1 MSGIK
6 LTDFD
11 ETVKNSE
18 TTSPVEKMSVME
30 KRSVSLEDKYTLRKG
45 YAFMTGIQS
54 LVRLPLVQRELD
66 QKAGLNTAGYI
77 SGYRGSPLGGYDQQL
92 ARNIKLLEENHI
104 KFQPGVNEDLAATA
118 LWGTQQAE
126 LGGEGKYDGVFGIWY
141 GKGPGVDRS
150 GDVLRHANYAGTSKF
165 GGVLAL
171 MGDDHTAESSTVCNQ
186 SEFAMVDALIPVLN
200 PSGVQEIFDFGIYG
214 LALSR
219 FSGCWVGL
227 KCLHDT
233 VEATASI
240 NVDVER
246 LKVEIPND
254 FNFPADG
261 LNIRF
266 PDTPHAQD
274 KRIHEYKMDAA
285 RAFCRANKLDRSIWQ
300 GGSAKIGVVTVGKS
314 YLDTRLAFDELGID
328 EAEAERLGIRLYKVA
343 MPWPLEPEGI
353 LEFAEGLDLIIVV
366 EEKRALIEPQIKEL
380 LYDASHRPQVIG
392 KTDETGE
399 ALFRTAGA
407 LDPNHIAATIG
418 RRVLN
423 FRGDA
428 DLKKR
433 MLEMEA
439 RMDVSLLPQESMVR
453 LPYFCSG
460 CPHNT
465 STVVPEGSI
474 AMAGIGCHYM
484 VQWMDRNTLGFTHM
498 GAEGANWIGQAPF
511 SKRKH
516 IFQNIGDGTYFHSG
530 IMAIRAAVSSGINI
544 TYKILFNDA
553 VAMTGG
559 QGFDGPMTVQ
569 SIIQQMFAE
578 GAKQVTVVSDDPDK
592 FTQSSGIPSN
602 VKVYDRKDL
611 DIVQREI
618 REIEGVTVLIYEQVC
633 AAEKRRRRKRGI
645 IPDPPRRIFINDD
658 VCEGC
663 GDCGVKSNC
672 VSVLP
677 LETQFGRKRV
687 IDQSACN
694 KDYSCANGLCPSFV
708 SVIGGKMRKNAPS
721 ANLHDTWSALPEP
734 TLPEINGTYNIVLT
748 GVGGTGLVTIGA
760 LLGMAAHIEKR
771 GVGILDMIG
780 LAQKGGAVLSHLRI
794 GNRPED
800 IHSPRIASQGAD
812 VVIGGDLVVTGGQK
826 TLAVIKAG
834 HTKLVVN
841 SYELITGDFTKNADM
856 LFPSLQIKQSI
867 QKVAGAG
874 QTEFLDASRLATA
887 LIGDTIA
894 TNIFMLGF
902 AFQRGLIPLEQSS
915 IEKAMEINGLSVE
928 GNKLSFLWG
937 RRTAHDGK
945 RVRELT
951 ASIVAGFGIK
961 EPPEGLDELIQHRAD
976 VLKDYQNKAY
986 VQRYLKLV
994 ERVRTLETDR
1004 IPGSTEFTEAVAY
1017 YYFKLLAYKDEYEVA
1032 RLYTNGDFMKK
1043 IRGRFE
1049 GDFKLKLHLA
1059 PPLFSKR
1066 NPHTGEPIKTAY
1078 GQWMFSAMKFLARFK
1093 FLRGTAFDPFGK
1105 TVERK
1110 MERSLIQE
1118 YEKTIEELLRGLSKK
1133 NHVLAIEIAKI
1144 PEQIR
1149 GYDLVKQ
1156 RHVDS
1161 VKLHE
1166 QELLEEFR
1174 NTSGI
1179 YATPKT
1185 AETVS

>member
-1 MSGIK
+1 
-6 LTDFD
+6 
-11 ETVKNSE
+11 
-18 TTSPVEKMSVME
+18 ME
-30 KRSVSLEDKYTLRKG
+30 KRSVSLDDKYTLRKG
-45 YAFMTGIQS
+45 HAFMTGIQS
-54 LVRLPLVQRELD
+54 LVRLPMVQRELD
-66 QKAGLNTAGYI
+66 LKAGLNTAGYI

-92 ARNIKLLEENHI
+92 ERNKKLLDEFHV

-118 LWGTQQAE
+118 LWGTQQSG

-200 PSGVQEIFDFGIYG
+200 PSGVQEVFDFGIYG
-214 LALSR
+214 WALSR

-240 NVDVER
+240 DVDVER
-246 LKVEIPND
+246 LKVVIPD
-254 FNFPADG
+254 DYNFPEDG

-274 KRIHEYKMDAA
+274 QRMHEYKMDAV
-285 RAFCRANKLDRSIWQ
+285 RAFCRANKLDRTIWQ
-300 GGSAKIGVVTVGKS
+300 GGRAKIGVVTVGKS
-314 YLDTRLAFDELGID
+314 YLDTRLAFEELGID
-328 EAEAERLGIRLYKVA
+328 ETEAERLGVRLYKVA
-343 MPWPLEPEGI
+343 MPWPLELEGI

-366 EEKRALIEPQIKEL
+366 EEKRALIEPQIKEM
-380 LYDASHRPQVIG
+380 LYDASQRPQVIG
-392 KTDETGE
+392 KLDETGE

-418 RRVLN
+418 RRILN

-428 DLKKR
+428 DLKNH
-433 MLEMEA
+433 LHEMES
-439 RMDVSLLPQESMVR
+439 RLDTSLLPQESMVR

-498 GAEGANWIGQAPF
+498 GAEGANWVGQSPF
-511 SKRKH
+511 STRKH

-559 QGFDGPMTVQ
+559 QGFDGPMSVQ

-592 FTQSSGIPSN
+592 FTQSSGIPPN
-602 VKVYDRKDL
+602 VKVYDRKEL
-611 DIVQREI
+611 DFVQREM

-633 AAEKRRRRKRGI
+633 AAEKRRRRKRGM

-694 KDYSCANGLCPSFV
+694 KDYSCVNGLCPSFV
-708 SVIGGKMRKNAPS
+708 SVVGGKMRKNSPS
-721 ANLHDTWSALPEP
+721 VNTNGTWSSLPDP
-734 TLPEINGTYNIVLT
+734 VLPQINGTYNIVLT

-760 LLGMAAHIEKR
+760 LLGMAAHIENR

-794 GNRPED
+794 GNSPDD

-812 VVIGGDLVVTGGQK
+812 LVIGGDLVVTGGQK
-826 TLAVIKAG
+826 TLSVIKSG

-856 LFPSLQIKQSI
+856 LFPSLKIKQSI
-867 QKVAGAG
+867 QQFAGSDH
-874 QTEFLDASRLATA
+874 TEFLDASRLATA

-902 AFQRGLIPLEQSS
+902 AYQRGLIPLEQSS

-928 GNKLSFLWG
+928 GNKLAFLWG

-945 RVRELT
+945 RVSELT
-951 ASIVAGFGIK
+951 SSIVAGFGLK
-961 EPPEGLDELIQHRAD
+961 DPPEGLDELIQHRAD
-976 VLKDYQNKAY
+976 VLRDYQNKSY
-986 VQRYLKLV
+986 VQRYLHLV
-994 ERVRTLETDR
+994 ERVRTLEIDR
-1004 IPGSTEFTEAVAY
+1004 VPGSTEFTEAVAS

-1032 RLYTNGDFMKK
+1032 RLYTNGDFMQK
-1043 IRGRFE
+1043 IKGRFE
-1049 GDFKLKLHLA
+1049 GDYKLKLHLA
-1059 PPLFSKR
+1059 PPLFSSR
-1066 NPHTGEPIKTAY
+1066 DAHSGEPVKTAY
-1078 GQWMFSAMKFLARFK
+1078 GAWILSAMNLLARFK

-1105 TVERK
+1105 TAERK
-1110 MERSLIQE
+1110 MERRLIEE
-1118 YEKTIEELLRGLSKK
+1118 YEQTIEELLRGLSKK
-1133 NHVLAIEIAKI
+1133 NHALAVEIARI

-1156 RHVDS
+1156 KHVES
-1161 VKLHE
+1161 AKS
-1166 QELLEEFR
+1166 QKNELLKEFR
-1174 NTSGI
+1174 SNVGNS
-1179 YATPKT
+1179 AALKSD
-1185 AETVS
+1185 ETVS

>member
-1 MSGIK
+1 
-6 LTDFD
+6 
-11 ETVKNSE
+11 
-18 TTSPVEKMSVME
+18 MSVME
-30 KRSVSLEDKYTLRKG
+30 KRSVSLDDKYTLRKG
-45 YAFMTGIQS
+45 HAFMTGIQS
-54 LVRLPLVQRELD
+54 LVRLPMVQRELD
-66 QKAGLNTAGYI
+66 LKAGLNTAGYI

-92 ARNIKLLEENHI
+92 ERNKKLLDEFHV

-118 LWGTQQAE
+118 LWGTQQSG

-200 PSGVQEIFDFGIYG
+200 PSGVQEVFDFGIYG
-214 LALSR
+214 WALSR

-240 NVDVER
+240 DVDVER
-246 LKVEIPND
+246 LKVVIPD
-254 FNFPADG
+254 DYNFPEDG

-274 KRIHEYKMDAA
+274 QRMHEYKMDAV
-285 RAFCRANKLDRSIWQ
+285 RAFCRANKLDRTIWQ
-300 GGSAKIGVVTVGKS
+300 GGRAKIGVVTVGKS
-314 YLDTRLAFDELGID
+314 YLDTRLAFEELGID
-328 EAEAERLGIRLYKVA
+328 ETEAERLGVRLYKVA
-343 MPWPLEPEGI
+343 MPWPLELEGI

-366 EEKRALIEPQIKEL
+366 EEKRALIEPQIKEM
-380 LYDASHRPQVIG
+380 LYDASQRPQVIG
-392 KTDETGE
+392 KLDETGE

-418 RRVLN
+418 RRILN

-428 DLKKR
+428 DLKNH
-433 MLEMEA
+433 LHEMES
-439 RMDVSLLPQESMVR
+439 RLDTSLLPQESMVR

-498 GAEGANWIGQAPF
+498 GAEGANWVGQSPF
-511 SKRKH
+511 STRKH

-544 TYKILFNDA
+544 TYKILYNDA

-559 QGFDGPMTVQ
+559 QGFDGPMSVQ

-592 FTQSSGIPSN
+592 FTQSSGIPPN
-602 VKVYDRKDL
+602 VKVYDRKEL
-611 DIVQREI
+611 DFVQREM

-633 AAEKRRRRKRGI
+633 AAEKRRRRKRGM

-694 KDYSCANGLCPSFV
+694 KDYSCVNGLCPSFV
-708 SVIGGKMRKNAPS
+708 SVVGGKMRKNSPS
-721 ANLHDTWSALPEP
+721 VNTNGTWSSLPDP
-734 TLPEINGTYNIVLT
+734 VLPQINGTYNIVLT

-760 LLGMAAHIEKR
+760 LLGMAAHIENR

-794 GNRPED
+794 GNSPED

-812 VVIGGDLVVTGGQK
+812 LVIGGDLVVTGGQK
-826 TLAVIKAG
+826 TLSVIKSG

-856 LFPSLQIKQSI
+856 LFPSLKIKQSI
-867 QKVAGAG
+867 QQFAGSDH
-874 QTEFLDASRLATA
+874 TEFLDASRLATA

-902 AFQRGLIPLEQSS
+902 AYQRGLIPLEQSS

-928 GNKLSFLWG
+928 GNKLAFLWG

-945 RVRELT
+945 RVSELT
-951 ASIVAGFGIK
+951 SSIVAGFGLK
-961 EPPEGLDELIQHRAD
+961 DPPEGLDELIQHRAD
-976 VLKDYQNKAY
+976 VLRDYQNKSY
-986 VQRYLKLV
+986 VQRYLHLV
-994 ERVRTLETDR
+994 ERVRTLEIDR
-1004 IPGSTEFTEAVAY
+1004 VPGSTEFTEAVAS

-1032 RLYTNGDFMKK
+1032 RLYTNGDFMQK
-1043 IRGRFE
+1043 IKGRFE
-1049 GDFKLKLHLA
+1049 GDYKLKLHLA
-1059 PPLFSKR
+1059 PPLFSSR
-1066 NPHTGEPIKTAY
+1066 DAHSGEPVKTAY
-1078 GQWMFSAMKFLARFK
+1078 GAWILSAMNLLARFK

-1105 TVERK
+1105 TAERK
-1110 MERSLIQE
+1110 MERRLIEE
-1118 YEKTIEELLRGLSKK
+1118 YEQTIEELLRGLSKK
-1133 NHVLAIEIAKI
+1133 NHALAVEIARI
-1144 PEQIR
+1144 PEQFR

-1156 RHVDS
+1156 KHVES
-1161 VKLHE
+1161 AKS
-1166 QELLEEFR
+1166 QKNELLKEFR
-1174 NTSGI
+1174 STVGNS
-1179 YATPKT
+1179 AALKSD
-1185 AETVS
+1185 ETVS

>member
-1 MSGIK
+1 
-6 LTDFD
+6 
-11 ETVKNSE
+11 
-18 TTSPVEKMSVME
+18 ME
-30 KRSVSLEDKYTLRKG
+30 KRSVSLDDKYTLRKG
-45 YAFMTGIQS
+45 HAFMTGIQS
-54 LVRLPLVQRELD
+54 LVRLPMVQRELD
-66 QKAGLNTAGYI
+66 LKAGLNTAGYI

-92 ARNIKLLEENHI
+92 ERNKKLLDEFHV

-118 LWGTQQAE
+118 LWGTQQSG

-200 PSGVQEIFDFGIYG
+200 PSGVQEVFDFGIYG
-214 LALSR
+214 WALSR

-240 NVDVER
+240 DVDVER
-246 LKVEIPND
+246 LKVVIPD
-254 FNFPADG
+254 DYNFPEDG

-274 KRIHEYKMDAA
+274 QRMHEYKMDAV
-285 RAFCRANKLDRSIWQ
+285 RAFCRANKLDRTIWQ
-300 GGSAKIGVVTVGKS
+300 GGRAKIGVVTVGKS
-314 YLDTRLAFDELGID
+314 YLDTRLAFEELGID
-328 EAEAERLGIRLYKVA
+328 ETEAERLGVRLYKVA
-343 MPWPLEPEGI
+343 MPWPLELEGI

-366 EEKRALIEPQIKEL
+366 EEKRALIEPQIKEM
-380 LYDASHRPQVIG
+380 LYDASQRPQVIG
-392 KTDETGE
+392 KLDETGE

-418 RRVLN
+418 RRILN

-428 DLKKR
+428 DLKNH
-433 MLEMEA
+433 LHEMES
-439 RMDVSLLPQESMVR
+439 RLDTSLLPQESMVR

-498 GAEGANWIGQAPF
+498 GAEGANWVGQSPF
-511 SKRKH
+511 STRKH

-544 TYKILFNDA
+544 TYKILYNDA

-559 QGFDGPMTVQ
+559 QGFDGPMSVQ

-592 FTQSSGIPSN
+592 FTQSSGIPPN
-602 VKVYDRKDL
+602 VKVYDRKEL
-611 DIVQREI
+611 DFVQREM

-633 AAEKRRRRKRGI
+633 AAEKRRRRKRGM

-694 KDYSCANGLCPSFV
+694 KDYSCVNGLCPSFV
-708 SVIGGKMRKNAPS
+708 SVVGGKMRKNSPS
-721 ANLHDTWSALPEP
+721 VNTNGTWSSLPDP
-734 TLPEINGTYNIVLT
+734 VLPQINGTYNIVLT

-760 LLGMAAHIEKR
+760 LLGMAAHIENR

-794 GNRPED
+794 GNSPDD

-812 VVIGGDLVVTGGQK
+812 LVIGGDLVVTGGQK
-826 TLAVIKAG
+826 TLSVIKSG

-856 LFPSLQIKQSI
+856 LFPSLKIKQSI
-867 QKVAGAG
+867 QQFAGSDH
-874 QTEFLDASRLATA
+874 TEFLDASRLATA

-902 AFQRGLIPLEQSS
+902 AYQRGLIPLEQSS

-928 GNKLSFLWG
+928 GNKLAFLWG

-945 RVRELT
+945 RVSELT
-951 ASIVAGFGIK
+951 SSIVAGFGLK
-961 EPPEGLDELIQHRAD
+961 DPPEGLDELIQHRAD
-976 VLKDYQNKAY
+976 VLRDYQNKSY
-986 VQRYLKLV
+986 VQRYLHLV
-994 ERVRTLETDR
+994 ERVRTLEIDR
-1004 IPGSTEFTEAVAY
+1004 VPGSTEFTEAVAS

-1032 RLYTNGDFMKK
+1032 RLYTNGDFMQK
-1043 IRGRFE
+1043 IKGRFE
-1049 GDFKLKLHLA
+1049 GDYKLKLHLA
-1059 PPLFSKR
+1059 PPLFSSR
-1066 NPHTGEPIKTAY
+1066 DAHSGEPVKTAY
-1078 GQWMFSAMKFLARFK
+1078 GAWILSAMNLLARFK

-1105 TVERK
+1105 TSERK
-1110 MERSLIQE
+1110 MERRLIEE
-1118 YEKTIEELLRGLSKK
+1118 YEQTIEELLRGLSKK
-1133 NHVLAIEIAKI
+1133 NHALAVEIARI

-1156 RHVDS
+1156 KHVES
-1161 VKLHE
+1161 AKS
-1166 QELLEEFR
+1166 QKNELLNEFR
-1174 NTSGI
+1174 SNVGNS
-1179 YATPKT
+1179 T
-1185 AETVS
+1185 ALKSDETVS

>member
-1 MSGIK
+1 
-6 LTDFD
+6 
-11 ETVKNSE
+11 
-18 TTSPVEKMSVME
+18 ME
-30 KRSVSLEDKYTLRKG
+30 KRSVSLDDKYTLRKG
-45 YAFMTGIQS
+45 HAFMTGIQS
-54 LVRLPLVQRELD
+54 LVRLPMVQRELD
-66 QKAGLNTAGYI
+66 LKAGLNTAGYI

-92 ARNIKLLEENHI
+92 EQNTKLLDEFHV

-118 LWGTQQAE
+118 LWGTQQSG

-200 PSGVQEIFDFGIYG
+200 PSGVQEVFDFGIYG
-214 LALSR
+214 WALSR

-240 NVDVER
+240 DVDVER
-246 LKVEIPND
+246 LKVVIPD
-254 FNFPADG
+254 DYNFPEDG

-274 KRIHEYKMDAA
+274 QRMHEYKMDAV
-285 RAFCRANKLDRSIWQ
+285 RAFCRANKLDRTIWQ
-300 GGSAKIGVVTVGKS
+300 GGRAKIGVVTVGKS
-314 YLDTRLAFDELGID
+314 YLDTRLAFEELGID
-328 EAEAERLGIRLYKVA
+328 ETEAERLGVRLYKVA
-343 MPWPLEPEGI
+343 MPWPLELEGI

-366 EEKRALIEPQIKEL
+366 EEKRALIEPQIKEM
-380 LYDASHRPQVIG
+380 LYDASQRPQVIG
-392 KTDETGE
+392 KLDETGE

-418 RRVLN
+418 RRILN

-428 DLKKR
+428 DLKNH
-433 MLEMEA
+433 LHEMES
-439 RMDVSLLPQESMVR
+439 RLDTSLLPQESMVR

-498 GAEGANWIGQAPF
+498 GAEGANWVGQSPF
-511 SKRKH
+511 STRKH

-544 TYKILFNDA
+544 TYKILYNDA

-559 QGFDGPMTVQ
+559 QGFDGPMSVQ

-592 FTQSSGIPSN
+592 FTQSSGIPPN
-602 VKVYDRKDL
+602 VKVYDRKEL
-611 DIVQREI
+611 DFVQREM

-633 AAEKRRRRKRGI
+633 AAEKRRRRKRGM

-694 KDYSCANGLCPSFV
+694 KDYSCVNGLCPSFV
-708 SVIGGKMRKNAPS
+708 SVVGGKMRKNSPS
-721 ANLHDTWSALPEP
+721 VNTNGTWSSLPDP
-734 TLPEINGTYNIVLT
+734 VLPQINGTYNIVLT

-760 LLGMAAHIEKR
+760 LLGMAAHIENR

-794 GNRPED
+794 GNSPDD

-812 VVIGGDLVVTGGQK
+812 LVIGGDLVVTGGQK
-826 TLAVIKAG
+826 TLSVIKSG

-856 LFPSLQIKQSI
+856 LFPSLKIKQSI
-867 QKVAGAG
+867 QQFAGSDH
-874 QTEFLDASRLATA
+874 TEFLDASRLATA

-902 AFQRGLIPLEQSS
+902 AYQRGLIPLEQSS

-928 GNKLSFLWG
+928 GNKLAFLWG

-945 RVRELT
+945 RVSELT
-951 ASIVAGFGIK
+951 SSIVAGFGLK
-961 EPPEGLDELIQHRAD
+961 DPPEGLDELIQHRAD
-976 VLKDYQNKAY
+976 VLRDYQNKSY
-986 VQRYLKLV
+986 VQRYLHLV
-994 ERVRTLETDR
+994 ERVRTLEIDR
-1004 IPGSTEFTEAVAY
+1004 VPGSTEFTEAVAS

-1032 RLYTNGDFMKK
+1032 RLYTNGDFMQK
-1043 IRGRFE
+1043 IKGRFE
-1049 GDFKLKLHLA
+1049 GDYKLKLHLA
-1059 PPLFSKR
+1059 PPLFSSR
-1066 NPHTGEPIKTAY
+1066 DAHNGEPVKTAY
-1078 GQWMFSAMKFLARFK
+1078 GAWILSAMNLLARFK

-1105 TVERK
+1105 TSERK
-1110 MERSLIQE
+1110 MERRLIEE
-1118 YEKTIEELLRGLSKK
+1118 YEQTIEELLRGLSKK
-1133 NHVLAIEIAKI
+1133 NHALAVEIARI

-1156 RHVDS
+1156 KHVES
-1161 VKLHE
+1161 AKS
-1166 QELLEEFR
+1166 QKNELLNEFR
-1174 NTSGI
+1174 SNVGNS
-1179 YATPKT
+1179 T
-1185 AETVS
+1185 ALKSDETVS

>member
-1 MSGIK
+1 
-6 LTDFD
+6 
-11 ETVKNSE
+11 
-18 TTSPVEKMSVME
+18 ME
-30 KRSVSLEDKYTLRKG
+30 KRSVSLDDKYTLRKG
-45 YAFMTGIQS
+45 HAFMTGIQS
-54 LVRLPLVQRELD
+54 LVRLPMVQRELD
-66 QKAGLNTAGYI
+66 LKAGLNTAGYI

-92 ARNIKLLEENHI
+92 EQNTKLLDEFHV

-118 LWGTQQAE
+118 LWGTQQSG

-200 PSGVQEIFDFGIYG
+200 PSGVQEVFDFGIYG
-214 LALSR
+214 WALSR

-240 NVDVER
+240 DVDVER
-246 LKVEIPND
+246 LKVVIPD
-254 FNFPADG
+254 DYNFPEDG

-274 KRIHEYKMDAA
+274 QRMHEYKMDAV
-285 RAFCRANKLDRSIWQ
+285 RAFCRANKLDRTIWQ
-300 GGSAKIGVVTVGKS
+300 GGRAKIGVVTVGKS
-314 YLDTRLAFDELGID
+314 YLDTRLAFEELGID
-328 EAEAERLGIRLYKVA
+328 ETEAERLGVRLYKVA
-343 MPWPLEPEGI
+343 MPWPLELEGI

-366 EEKRALIEPQIKEL
+366 EEKRALIEPQIKEM
-380 LYDASHRPQVIG
+380 LYDASQRPQVIG
-392 KTDETGE
+392 KLDETGE

-418 RRVLN
+418 RRILN

-428 DLKKR
+428 DLKNH
-433 MLEMEA
+433 LHEMES
-439 RMDVSLLPQESMVR
+439 RLDTSLLPQESMVR

-498 GAEGANWIGQAPF
+498 GAEGANWVGQSPF
-511 SKRKH
+511 STRKH

-544 TYKILFNDA
+544 TYKILYNDA

-559 QGFDGPMTVQ
+559 QGFDGPMSVQ

-592 FTQSSGIPSN
+592 FTQSSGIPPN
-602 VKVYDRKDL
+602 VKVYDRKEL
-611 DIVQREI
+611 DFVQREM

-633 AAEKRRRRKRGI
+633 AAEKRRRRKRGM

-663 GDCGVKSNC
+663 GDCGIKSNC

-694 KDYSCANGLCPSFV
+694 KDYSCVNGLCPSFV
-708 SVIGGKMRKNAPS
+708 SVVGGKMRKNSPS
-721 ANLHDTWSALPEP
+721 VNTNGTWSSLPDP
-734 TLPEINGTYNIVLT
+734 VLPQINGTYNIVLT

-760 LLGMAAHIEKR
+760 LLGMAAHIENR

-794 GNRPED
+794 GNSPDD

-812 VVIGGDLVVTGGQK
+812 LVIGGDLVVTGGQK
-826 TLAVIKAG
+826 TLSVIKSG

-856 LFPSLQIKQSI
+856 LFPSLKIKQSI
-867 QKVAGAG
+867 QQFAGSDH
-874 QTEFLDASRLATA
+874 TEFLDASRLATA

-902 AFQRGLIPLEQSS
+902 AYQRGLIPLEQSS

-928 GNKLSFLWG
+928 GNKLAFLWG

-945 RVRELT
+945 RVSELT
-951 ASIVAGFGIK
+951 SSIVAGFGLK
-961 EPPEGLDELIQHRAD
+961 DPPEGLDELIQHRAD
-976 VLKDYQNKAY
+976 VLRDYQNKSY
-986 VQRYLKLV
+986 VQRYLHLV
-994 ERVRTLETDR
+994 ERVRTLEIDR
-1004 IPGSTEFTEAVAY
+1004 VPGSTEFTEAVAS

-1032 RLYTNGDFMKK
+1032 RLYTNGDFMQK
-1043 IRGRFE
+1043 IKGRFE
-1049 GDFKLKLHLA
+1049 GDYKLKLHLA
-1059 PPLFSKR
+1059 PPLFSSR
-1066 NPHTGEPIKTAY
+1066 DAHNGEPVKTAY
-1078 GQWMFSAMKFLARFK
+1078 GAWILSAMNLLARFK

-1105 TVERK
+1105 TSERK
-1110 MERSLIQE
+1110 MERRLIEE
-1118 YEKTIEELLRGLSKK
+1118 YEQTIEELLRGLSKK
-1133 NHVLAIEIAKI
+1133 NHALAVEIARI

-1149 GYDLVKQ
+1149 GYDMVKQ
-1156 RHVDS
+1156 KHVES
-1161 VKLHE
+1161 AKS
-1166 QELLEEFR
+1166 QKNELLNEFR
-1174 NTSGI
+1174 SNVGNS
-1179 YATPKT
+1179 T
-1185 AETVS
+1185 ALKSDETVS

>member
-1 MSGIK
+1 
-6 LTDFD
+6 
-11 ETVKNSE
+11 
-18 TTSPVEKMSVME
+18 MSVME
-30 KRSVSLEDKYTLRKG
+30 KRSVSLDDKYTLRKG
-45 YAFMTGIQS
+45 HAFMTGIQS
-54 LVRLPLVQRELD
+54 LVRLPMVQRELD
-66 QKAGLNTAGYI
+66 LKAGLNTAGYI

-92 ARNIKLLEENHI
+92 ERNKKLLDEFHV

-118 LWGTQQAE
+118 LWGTQQSG

-200 PSGVQEIFDFGIYG
+200 PSGVQEVFDFGIYG
-214 LALSR
+214 WALSR

-240 NVDVER
+240 DVDVER
-246 LKVEIPND
+246 LKVVIPD
-254 FNFPADG
+254 DYNFPEDG

-274 KRIHEYKMDAA
+274 QRMHEYKMDAV
-285 RAFCRANKLDRSIWQ
+285 RAFCRANKLDRTIWQ
-300 GGSAKIGVVTVGKS
+300 GGRAKIGVVTVGKS
-314 YLDTRLAFDELGID
+314 YLDTRLAFEELGID
-328 EAEAERLGIRLYKVA
+328 ETEAERLGVRLYKVA
-343 MPWPLEPEGI
+343 MPWPLELEGI

-366 EEKRALIEPQIKEL
+366 EEKRALIEPQIKEM
-380 LYDASHRPQVIG
+380 LYDASQRPQVIG
-392 KTDETGE
+392 KLDETGE

-418 RRVLN
+418 RRILN

-428 DLKKR
+428 DLKNH
-433 MLEMEA
+433 LHEMES
-439 RMDVSLLPQESMVR
+439 RLDSSLLPQESMVR

-498 GAEGANWIGQAPF
+498 GAEGANWVGQSPF
-511 SKRKH
+511 STRKH

-544 TYKILFNDA
+544 TYKILYNDA

-559 QGFDGPMTVQ
+559 QGFDGPMSVQ

-592 FTQSSGIPSN
+592 FTQSSGIPPN
-602 VKVYDRKDL
+602 VKVYDRKEL
-611 DIVQREI
+611 DFVQREM

-633 AAEKRRRRKRGI
+633 AAEKRRRRKRGM

-694 KDYSCANGLCPSFV
+694 KDYSCVNGLCPSFV
-708 SVIGGKMRKNAPS
+708 SVVGGKMRKNSPS
-721 ANLHDTWSALPEP
+721 VNTNGTWSSLPDP
-734 TLPEINGTYNIVLT
+734 VLPQINGTYNIVLT

-760 LLGMAAHIEKR
+760 LLGMAAHIENR

-794 GNRPED
+794 GNSPDD

-812 VVIGGDLVVTGGQK
+812 LVIGGDLVVTGGQK
-826 TLAVIKAG
+826 TLSVIKSG

-856 LFPSLQIKQSI
+856 LFPSLKIKQSI
-867 QKVAGAG
+867 QQFAGSDH
-874 QTEFLDASRLATA
+874 TEFLDASRLATA

-902 AFQRGLIPLEQSS
+902 AYQRGLIPLEQSS

-928 GNKLSFLWG
+928 GNKLAFLWG

-945 RVRELT
+945 RVSELT
-951 ASIVAGFGIK
+951 SSIVAGFGLK
-961 EPPEGLDELIQHRAD
+961 DPPEGLDELIQHRAD
-976 VLKDYQNKAY
+976 VLRDYQNKSY
-986 VQRYLKLV
+986 VQRYLHLV
-994 ERVRTLETDR
+994 ERVRTLEIDR
-1004 IPGSTEFTEAVAY
+1004 VPGSTEFTEAVAS

-1032 RLYTNGDFMKK
+1032 RLYTNGDFMQK
-1043 IRGRFE
+1043 IKGRFE
-1049 GDFKLKLHLA
+1049 GDYKLKLHLA
-1059 PPLFSKR
+1059 PPLFSSR
-1066 NPHTGEPIKTAY
+1066 DAHNGEPVKTAY
-1078 GQWMFSAMKFLARFK
+1078 GAWILSAMNLLARFK

-1105 TVERK
+1105 TSERK
-1110 MERSLIQE
+1110 MERRLIEE
-1118 YEKTIEELLRGLSKK
+1118 YEQTIEELLRGLSKK
-1133 NHVLAIEIAKI
+1133 NHALAVEIARI

-1149 GYDLVKQ
+1149 GYDMVKQ
-1156 RHVDS
+1156 KHVES
-1161 VKLHE
+1161 AKS
-1166 QELLEEFR
+1166 QKNELLNEFR
-1174 NTSGI
+1174 SNVGNS
-1179 YATPKT
+1179 T
-1185 AETVS
+1185 ALKSDETVS

>member
-1 MSGIK
+1 
-6 LTDFD
+6 
-11 ETVKNSE
+11 
-18 TTSPVEKMSVME
+18 ME
-30 KRSVSLEDKYTLRKG
+30 KRSVSLDDKYTLRKG
-45 YAFMTGIQS
+45 HAFMTGIQS
-54 LVRLPLVQRELD
+54 LVRLPMVQRELD
-66 QKAGLNTAGYI
+66 LKAGLNTAGYI

-92 ARNIKLLEENHI
+92 EQNTKLLDEFHV

-118 LWGTQQAE
+118 LWGTQQSG

-200 PSGVQEIFDFGIYG
+200 PSGVQEVFDFGIYG
-214 LALSR
+214 WALSR

-240 NVDVER
+240 DVDVER
-246 LKVEIPND
+246 LKVVIPD
-254 FNFPADG
+254 DYNFPEDG

-274 KRIHEYKMDAA
+274 QRMHEYKMDAV
-285 RAFCRANKLDRSIWQ
+285 RAFCRANKLDRTIWQ
-300 GGSAKIGVVTVGKS
+300 GGRAKIGVVTVGKS
-314 YLDTRLAFDELGID
+314 YLDTRLAFEELGID
-328 EAEAERLGIRLYKVA
+328 ETEAERLGVRLYKVA
-343 MPWPLEPEGI
+343 MPWPLELEGI

-366 EEKRALIEPQIKEL
+366 EEKRALIEPQIKEM
-380 LYDASHRPQVIG
+380 LYDASQRPQVIG
-392 KTDETGE
+392 KLDETGE

-418 RRVLN
+418 RRILN

-428 DLKKR
+428 DLKNH
-433 MLEMEA
+433 LHEMES
-439 RMDVSLLPQESMVR
+439 RLDTSLLPQESMVR

-498 GAEGANWIGQAPF
+498 GAEGANWVGQSPF
-511 SKRKH
+511 STRKH

-544 TYKILFNDA
+544 TYKILYNDA

-559 QGFDGPMTVQ
+559 QGFDGPMSVQ

-592 FTQSSGIPSN
+592 FTQSSGIPPN
-602 VKVYDRKDL
+602 VKVYDRKEL
-611 DIVQREI
+611 DFVQREM

-633 AAEKRRRRKRGI
+633 AAEKRRRRKRGM

-694 KDYSCANGLCPSFV
+694 KDYSCVNGLCPSFV
-708 SVIGGKMRKNAPS
+708 SVVGGKMRKNSPS
-721 ANLHDTWSALPEP
+721 VNTNGTWSSLPDP
-734 TLPEINGTYNIVLT
+734 VLPQINGTYNIVLT

-760 LLGMAAHIEKR
+760 LLGMAAHIENR

-794 GNRPED
+794 GNSPDD

-812 VVIGGDLVVTGGQK
+812 LVIGGDLVVTGGQK
-826 TLAVIKAG
+826 TLSVIKSG

-856 LFPSLQIKQSI
+856 LFPSLKIKQSI
-867 QKVAGAG
+867 QQFAGSDH
-874 QTEFLDASRLATA
+874 TEFLDASRLATA

-902 AFQRGLIPLEQSS
+902 AYQRGLIPLEQSS

-928 GNKLSFLWG
+928 GNKLAFLWG

-945 RVRELT
+945 RVSELT
-951 ASIVAGFGIK
+951 SSIVAGFGLK
-961 EPPEGLDELIQHRAD
+961 DPPEGLDELIQHRAD
-976 VLKDYQNKAY
+976 VLRDYQNKSY
-986 VQRYLKLV
+986 VQRYLHLV
-994 ERVRTLETDR
+994 ERVRTLEIDR
-1004 IPGSTEFTEAVAY
+1004 VPGSTEFTEAVAS

-1032 RLYTNGDFMKK
+1032 RLYTNGDFMQK
-1043 IRGRFE
+1043 IKGRFE
-1049 GDFKLKLHLA
+1049 GDYKLKLHLA
-1059 PPLFSKR
+1059 PPLFSSR
-1066 NPHTGEPIKTAY
+1066 DAHNGEPVKTAY
-1078 GQWMFSAMKFLARFK
+1078 GAWILSAMNLLARFK

-1105 TVERK
+1105 TAERK
-1110 MERSLIQE
+1110 MERRLIEE

-1133 NHVLAIEIAKI
+1133 NHALAVEIARI
-1144 PEQIR
+1144 PEQFR

-1156 RHVDS
+1156 KHVES
-1161 VKLHE
+1161 AKSQE
-1166 QELLEEFR
+1166 NELLKEFR
-1174 NTSGI
+1174 STVGNS
-1179 YATPKT
+1179 AALKSD
-1185 AETVS
+1185 ETVS

>member
-1 MSGIK
+1 
-6 LTDFD
+6 
-11 ETVKNSE
+11 
-18 TTSPVEKMSVME
+18 MSVME
-30 KRSVSLEDKYTLRKG
+30 KRSVSLDDKYTLRKG
-45 YAFMTGIQS
+45 HAFMTGIQS
-54 LVRLPLVQRELD
+54 LVRLPMVQRELD
-66 QKAGLNTAGYI
+66 LKAGLNTAGYI

-92 ARNIKLLEENHI
+92 EQNTKLLDEFHV

-118 LWGTQQAE
+118 LWGTQQSG

-200 PSGVQEIFDFGIYG
+200 PSGVQEVFDFGIYG
-214 LALSR
+214 WALSR

-240 NVDVER
+240 DVDVER
-246 LKVEIPND
+246 LKVVIPD
-254 FNFPADG
+254 DYNFPEDG

-274 KRIHEYKMDAA
+274 QRMHEYKMDAV
-285 RAFCRANKLDRSIWQ
+285 RAFCRANKLDRTIWQ
-300 GGSAKIGVVTVGKS
+300 GGRAKIGVVTVGKS
-314 YLDTRLAFDELGID
+314 YLDTRLAFEELGID
-328 EAEAERLGIRLYKVA
+328 ETEAERLGVRLYKVA
-343 MPWPLEPEGI
+343 MPWPLELEGI

-366 EEKRALIEPQIKEL
+366 EEKRALIEPQIKEM
-380 LYDASHRPQVIG
+380 LYDASQRPQVIG
-392 KTDETGE
+392 KLDETGE

-418 RRVLN
+418 RRILN

-428 DLKKR
+428 DLKNH
-433 MLEMEA
+433 LHEMES
-439 RMDVSLLPQESMVR
+439 RLDSSLLPQESMVR

-498 GAEGANWIGQAPF
+498 GAEGANWVGQSPF
-511 SKRKH
+511 STRKH

-544 TYKILFNDA
+544 TYKILYNDA

-559 QGFDGPMTVQ
+559 QGFDGPMSVQ

-592 FTQSSGIPSN
+592 FTQSSGIPPN
-602 VKVYDRKDL
+602 VKVYDRKEL
-611 DIVQREI
+611 DFVQREM

-633 AAEKRRRRKRGI
+633 AAEKRRRRKRGM

-694 KDYSCANGLCPSFV
+694 KDYSCVNGLCPSFV
-708 SVIGGKMRKNAPS
+708 SVVGGKMRKNSPS
-721 ANLHDTWSALPEP
+721 VNTNGTWSSLPDP
-734 TLPEINGTYNIVLT
+734 VLPQINGTYNIVLT

-760 LLGMAAHIEKR
+760 LLGMAAHIENR

-794 GNRPED
+794 GNSPDD

-812 VVIGGDLVVTGGQK
+812 LVIGGDLVVTGGQK
-826 TLAVIKAG
+826 TLSVIKSG

-856 LFPSLQIKQSI
+856 LFPSLKIKQSI
-867 QKVAGAG
+867 QQFAGSDH
-874 QTEFLDASRLATA
+874 TEFLDASRLATA

-902 AFQRGLIPLEQSS
+902 AYQRGLIPLEQSS

-928 GNKLSFLWG
+928 GNKLAFLWG

-945 RVRELT
+945 RVSELT
-951 ASIVAGFGIK
+951 SSIVAGFGLK
-961 EPPEGLDELIQHRAD
+961 DPPEGLDELIQHRAD
-976 VLKDYQNKAY
+976 VLRDYQNKSY
-986 VQRYLKLV
+986 VQRYLHLV
-994 ERVRTLETDR
+994 ERVRTLEIDR
-1004 IPGSTEFTEAVAY
+1004 VPGSTEFTEAVAS

-1032 RLYTNGDFMKK
+1032 RLYTNGDFMQK
-1043 IRGRFE
+1043 IKGRFE
-1049 GDFKLKLHLA
+1049 GDYKLKLHLA
-1059 PPLFSKR
+1059 PPLFSSR
-1066 NPHTGEPIKTAY
+1066 DAHSGEPVKTAY
-1078 GQWMFSAMKFLARFK
+1078 GAWILSAMNLLARFK

-1105 TVERK
+1105 TAERK
-1110 MERSLIQE
+1110 MERRLIEE
-1118 YEKTIEELLRGLSKK
+1118 YEQTIEELLRGLSKK
-1133 NHVLAIEIAKI
+1133 NHALAVEIARI

-1156 RHVDS
+1156 KHVES
-1161 VKLHE
+1161 AKS
-1166 QELLEEFR
+1166 QKNELLKEFR
-1174 NTSGI
+1174 SNVGNS
-1179 YATPKT
+1179 T
-1185 AETVS
+1185 ALKSDETVS

>member
-1 MSGIK
+1 
-6 LTDFD
+6 
-11 ETVKNSE
+11 
-18 TTSPVEKMSVME
+18 MSVME
-30 KRSVSLEDKYTLRKG
+30 KRTVSLEDKYTLRKG
-45 YAFMTGIQS
+45 HAFMTGIQS
-54 LVRLPLVQRELD
+54 LVRLPMMQRELD
-66 QKAGLNTAGYI
+66 LKAGLNTAGYI

-92 ARNIKLLEENHI
+92 ERNKKLLDEFHI

-118 LWGTQQAE
+118 LWGTQQTE

-200 PSGVQEIFDFGIYG
+200 PSGVQEIYDFGIYG
-214 LALSR
+214 FGLSR

-246 LKVEIPND
+246 FKVEIPNG
-254 FNFPADG
+254 FNFPEDG

-274 KRIHEYKMDAA
+274 LRIHEYKIDAV
-285 RAFCRANKLDRSIWQ
+285 RAFCRANKLDRIIWS
-300 GGSAKIGVVTVGKS
+300 GGNAKIGVVTVGKS
-314 YLDTRLAFDELGID
+314 YLDTRLAFEELGID
-328 EAEAERLGIRLYKVA
+328 EADAERLGVRLYKVA

-366 EEKRALIEPQIKEL
+366 EEKRALIEPQIKEM

-392 KTDETGE
+392 KLDETGE

-418 RRVLN
+418 RRILT
-423 FRGDA
+423 FKGDA
-428 DLKKR
+428 NLKKH
-433 MLEMEA
+433 LHEMES
-439 RMDVSLLPQESMVR
+439 RLDSSLLPQESMVR

-484 VQWMDRNTLGFTHM
+484 VQWMDRNTQGFTHM
-498 GAEGANWIGQAPF
+498 GAEGANWVGQSPF
-511 SKRKH
+511 STRKH

-559 QGFDGPMTVQ
+559 QGFDGPLSVQ

-592 FTQSSGIPSN
+592 FTQSSGIPAN
-602 VKVYDRKDL
+602 VKVYDRKEL
-611 DIVQREI
+611 DFVQREM

-694 KDYSCANGLCPSFV
+694 KDYSCVNGLCPSFV
-708 SVIGGKMRKNAPS
+708 SVVGGKMRKNYPS
-721 ANLHDTWSALPEP
+721 VNLNDNWSSLPDPE
-734 TLPEINGTYNIVLT
+734 LPQINGTYNIVLT

-794 GNRPED
+794 GNSPED

-812 VVIGGDLVVTGGQK
+812 LVIGGDLVVTGGQK
-826 TLAVIKAG
+826 TLAVIKPG

-856 LFPSLQIKQSI
+856 FFPSLKIKQSI
-867 QKVAGAG
+867 LQIGG
-874 QTEFLDASRLATA
+874 SDNTEFLDASRLATA

-902 AFQRGLIPLEQSS
+902 AYQRGLIPLQQSS
-915 IEKAMEINGLSVE
+915 IEKAMEINGMSIE
-928 GNKLSFLWG
+928 GNKLAFLWG
-937 RRTAHDGK
+937 RRTAHDSK
-945 RVRELT
+945 RVNELT
-951 ASIVAGFGIK
+951 SSIVAGFGLK
-961 EPPEGLDELIQHRAD
+961 DPPEGLEELIQHRAD

-986 VQRYLKLV
+986 VQRYLHLV
-994 ERVRTLETDR
+994 ERVRTLEIDR
-1004 IPGSTEFTEAVAY
+1004 VPGSTKFTEAVAS

-1043 IRGRFE
+1043 IKGRFE
-1049 GDFKLKLHLA
+1049 GEFKLKLHLA
-1059 PPLFSKR
+1059 PPLFSR
-1066 NPHTGEPIKTAY
+1066 RDVHTGEPVKTSY
-1078 GQWMFSAMKFLARFK
+1078 GPWILSAMNLLARFK

-1110 MERSLIQE
+1110 MERRLIQE
-1118 YEKTIEELLRGLSKK
+1118 YEQTIEELLPGLSKK
-1133 NHVLAIEIAKI
+1133 NHTLAVEIAKI

-1156 RHVDS
+1156 KHVES
-1161 VKLHE
+1161 AKLQE
-1166 QELLEEFR
+1166 NELLKEFKSTLG
-1174 NTSGI
+1174 NS
-1179 YATPKT
+1179 APLKS

>member
-1 MSGIK
+1 
-6 LTDFD
+6 
-11 ETVKNSE
+11 
-18 TTSPVEKMSVME
+18 MSVME
-30 KRSVSLEDKYTLRKG
+30 KRSVSLDDKYTLRKG
-45 YAFMTGIQS
+45 HAFMTGIQS
-54 LVRLPLVQRELD
+54 LVRLPMVQRELD
-66 QKAGLNTAGYI
+66 LKAGLNTAGYI

-92 ARNIKLLEENHI
+92 ERNKKLLDEFHV

-118 LWGTQQAE
+118 LWGTQQSG

-200 PSGVQEIFDFGIYG
+200 PSGVQEVFDFGIYG
-214 LALSR
+214 WALSR

-240 NVDVER
+240 DVDVER
-246 LKVEIPND
+246 LKVVIPD
-254 FNFPADG
+254 DYNFPEDG

-274 KRIHEYKMDAA
+274 QRMHEYKMDAV
-285 RAFCRANKLDRSIWQ
+285 RAFCRANKLDRTIWQ
-300 GGSAKIGVVTVGKS
+300 GGRAKIGVVTVGKS
-314 YLDTRLAFDELGID
+314 YLDTRLAFEELGID
-328 EAEAERLGIRLYKVA
+328 ETEAERLGVRLYKVA
-343 MPWPLEPEGI
+343 MPWPLELEGI

-366 EEKRALIEPQIKEL
+366 EEKRALIEPQIKEM
-380 LYDASHRPQVIG
+380 LYDASQRPQVIG
-392 KTDETGE
+392 KLDETGE

-418 RRVLN
+418 RRILN

-428 DLKKR
+428 DLKNH
-433 MLEMEA
+433 LHEMES
-439 RMDVSLLPQESMVR
+439 RLDTSLLPQESMVR

-498 GAEGANWIGQAPF
+498 GAEGANWVGQSPF
-511 SKRKH
+511 STRKH

-544 TYKILFNDA
+544 TYKILYNDA

-559 QGFDGPMTVQ
+559 QGFDGPMSVQ

-592 FTQSSGIPSN
+592 FTQSSGIPPN
-602 VKVYDRKDL
+602 VKVYDRKEL
-611 DIVQREI
+611 DFVQREM

-633 AAEKRRRRKRGI
+633 AAEKRRRRKRGM

-694 KDYSCANGLCPSFV
+694 KDYSCVNGLCPSFV
-708 SVIGGKMRKNAPS
+708 SVVGGKMRKNSPS
-721 ANLHDTWSALPEP
+721 VNTNGTWSSLPDP
-734 TLPEINGTYNIVLT
+734 VLPQINGTYNIVLT

-760 LLGMAAHIEKR
+760 LLGMAAHIENR

-794 GNRPED
+794 GNSPDD

-812 VVIGGDLVVTGGQK
+812 LVIGGDLVVTGGQK
-826 TLAVIKAG
+826 TLSVIKSG

-856 LFPSLQIKQSI
+856 LFPSLKIKQSI
-867 QKVAGAG
+867 QQFAGSDH
-874 QTEFLDASRLATA
+874 TEFLDASRLATA

-902 AFQRGLIPLEQSS
+902 AYQRGLIPLEQSS

-928 GNKLSFLWG
+928 GNKLAFLWG

-945 RVRELT
+945 RVSELT
-951 ASIVAGFGIK
+951 SSIVAGFGLK
-961 EPPEGLDELIQHRAD
+961 DPPEGLDELIQHRAD
-976 VLKDYQNKAY
+976 VLRDYQNKSY
-986 VQRYLKLV
+986 VQRYLHLV
-994 ERVRTLETDR
+994 ERVRTLEIDR
-1004 IPGSTEFTEAVAY
+1004 VPGSTEFTEAVAS

-1032 RLYTNGDFMKK
+1032 RLYTNGDFMQK
-1043 IRGRFE
+1043 IKGRFE
-1049 GDFKLKLHLA
+1049 GDYKLKLHLA
-1059 PPLFSKR
+1059 PPLFSSR
-1066 NPHTGEPIKTAY
+1066 DAHSGEPVKTAY
-1078 GQWMFSAMKFLARFK
+1078 GAWILSAMNLLARFK

-1105 TVERK
+1105 TAERK
-1110 MERSLIQE
+1110 MERRLIEE
-1118 YEKTIEELLRGLSKK
+1118 YEQTIEELLRGLSKK
-1133 NHVLAIEIAKI
+1133 NHALAVEIARI

-1156 RHVDS
+1156 KHVES
-1161 VKLHE
+1161 AKS
-1166 QELLEEFR
+1166 QKNELLNEFR
-1174 NTSGI
+1174 SNVGNS
-1179 YATPKT
+1179 T
-1185 AETVS
+1185 ALKSDETVS

>member
-1 MSGIK
+1 
-6 LTDFD
+6 
-11 ETVKNSE
+11 
-18 TTSPVEKMSVME
+18 MSVME
-30 KRSVSLEDKYTLRKG
+30 KRSVSLDDKYTLRKG
-45 YAFMTGIQS
+45 HAFMTGIQS
-54 LVRLPLVQRELD
+54 LVRLPMVQRELD
-66 QKAGLNTAGYI
+66 LKAGLNTAGYI

-92 ARNIKLLEENHI
+92 EQNTKLLDEFHV

-118 LWGTQQAE
+118 LWGTQQSG

-200 PSGVQEIFDFGIYG
+200 PSGVQEVFDFGIYG
-214 LALSR
+214 WALSR

-240 NVDVER
+240 DVDVER
-246 LKVEIPND
+246 LKVVIPD
-254 FNFPADG
+254 DYNFPEDG

-274 KRIHEYKMDAA
+274 QRMHEYKMDAV
-285 RAFCRANKLDRSIWQ
+285 RAFCRANKLDRTIWQ
-300 GGSAKIGVVTVGKS
+300 GGRAKIGVVTVGKS
-314 YLDTRLAFDELGID
+314 YLDTRLAFEELGID
-328 EAEAERLGIRLYKVA
+328 ETEAERLGVRLYKVA
-343 MPWPLEPEGI
+343 MPWPLELEGI

-366 EEKRALIEPQIKEL
+366 EEKRALIEPQIKEM
-380 LYDASHRPQVIG
+380 LYDASQRPQVIG
-392 KTDETGE
+392 KLDETGE

-418 RRVLN
+418 RRILN

-428 DLKKR
+428 DLKNH
-433 MLEMEA
+433 LHEMES
-439 RMDVSLLPQESMVR
+439 RLDSSLLPQESMVR

-498 GAEGANWIGQAPF
+498 GAEGANWVGQSPF
-511 SKRKH
+511 STRKH

-544 TYKILFNDA
+544 TYKILYNDA

-559 QGFDGPMTVQ
+559 QGFDGPMSVQ

-592 FTQSSGIPSN
+592 FTQSSGIPPN
-602 VKVYDRKDL
+602 VKVYDRKEL
-611 DIVQREI
+611 DFVQREM

-633 AAEKRRRRKRGI
+633 AAEKRRRRKRGM

-694 KDYSCANGLCPSFV
+694 KDYSCVNGLCPSFV
-708 SVIGGKMRKNAPS
+708 SVVGGKMRKNSPS
-721 ANLHDTWSALPEP
+721 VNTNGTWSSLPDP
-734 TLPEINGTYNIVLT
+734 VLPQINGTYNIVLT

-760 LLGMAAHIEKR
+760 LLGMAAHIENR

-794 GNRPED
+794 GNSPDD

-812 VVIGGDLVVTGGQK
+812 LVIGGDLVVTGGQK
-826 TLAVIKAG
+826 TLSVIKSG

-856 LFPSLQIKQSI
+856 LFPSLKIKQSI
-867 QKVAGAG
+867 QQFAGSDH
-874 QTEFLDASRLATA
+874 TEFLDASRLATA

-902 AFQRGLIPLEQSS
+902 AYQRGLIPLEQSS

-928 GNKLSFLWG
+928 GNKLAFLWG

-945 RVRELT
+945 RVSELT
-951 ASIVAGFGIK
+951 SSIVAGFGLK
-961 EPPEGLDELIQHRAD
+961 DPPEGLDELIQHRAD
-976 VLKDYQNKAY
+976 VLRDYQNKSY
-986 VQRYLKLV
+986 VQRYLHLV
-994 ERVRTLETDR
+994 ERVRTLEIDR
-1004 IPGSTEFTEAVAY
+1004 VPGSTEFTEAVAS

-1032 RLYTNGDFMKK
+1032 RLYTNGDFMQK
-1043 IRGRFE
+1043 IKGRFE
-1049 GDFKLKLHLA
+1049 GDYKLKLHLA
-1059 PPLFSKR
+1059 PPLFSSR
-1066 NPHTGEPIKTAY
+1066 DAHNGEPVKTAY
-1078 GQWMFSAMKFLARFK
+1078 GAWILSAMNLLARFK

-1105 TVERK
+1105 TSERK
-1110 MERSLIQE
+1110 MERRLIEE
-1118 YEKTIEELLRGLSKK
+1118 YEQTIEELLRGLSKK
-1133 NHVLAIEIAKI
+1133 NHALAVEIARI

-1156 RHVDS
+1156 KHVES
-1161 VKLHE
+1161 AKS
-1166 QELLEEFR
+1166 QKNELLNEFR
-1174 NTSGI
+1174 SNVGNS
-1179 YATPKT
+1179 T
-1185 AETVS
+1185 ALKSDETVS

>member
-1 MSGIK
+1 
-6 LTDFD
+6 
-11 ETVKNSE
+11 
-18 TTSPVEKMSVME
+18 MSVME
-30 KRSVSLEDKYTLRKG
+30 KRSVSLDDKYTLRKG
-45 YAFMTGIQS
+45 HAFMTGIQS
-54 LVRLPLVQRELD
+54 LVRLPMVQRELD
-66 QKAGLNTAGYI
+66 LKAGLNTAGYI

-92 ARNIKLLEENHI
+92 ERNKKLLDEFHV

-118 LWGTQQAE
+118 LWGTQQSG

-200 PSGVQEIFDFGIYG
+200 PSGVQEVFDFGIYG
-214 LALSR
+214 WALSR

-240 NVDVER
+240 DVDVER
-246 LKVEIPND
+246 LKVVIPD
-254 FNFPADG
+254 DYNFPEDG

-274 KRIHEYKMDAA
+274 QRMHEYKMDAV
-285 RAFCRANKLDRSIWQ
+285 RAFCRANKLDRTIWQ
-300 GGSAKIGVVTVGKS
+300 GGRAKIGVVTVGKS
-314 YLDTRLAFDELGID
+314 YLDTRLAFEELGID
-328 EAEAERLGIRLYKVA
+328 ETEAERLGVRLYKVA
-343 MPWPLEPEGI
+343 MPWPLELEGI

-366 EEKRALIEPQIKEL
+366 EEKRALIEPQIKEM
-380 LYDASHRPQVIG
+380 LYDASQRPQVIG
-392 KTDETGE
+392 KLDETGE

-418 RRVLN
+418 RRILN

-428 DLKKR
+428 DLKNH
-433 MLEMEA
+433 LHEMES
-439 RMDVSLLPQESMVR
+439 RLDSSLLPQESMVR

-498 GAEGANWIGQAPF
+498 GAEGANWVGQSPF
-511 SKRKH
+511 STRKH

-544 TYKILFNDA
+544 TYKILYNDA

-559 QGFDGPMTVQ
+559 QGFDGPMSVQ

-592 FTQSSGIPSN
+592 FTQSSGIPPN
-602 VKVYDRKDL
+602 VKVYDRKEL
-611 DIVQREI
+611 DFVQREM

-633 AAEKRRRRKRGI
+633 AAEKRRRRKRGM

-694 KDYSCANGLCPSFV
+694 KDYSCVNGLCPSFV
-708 SVIGGKMRKNAPS
+708 SVVGGKMRKNSPS
-721 ANLHDTWSALPEP
+721 VNTNGTWSSLPDP
-734 TLPEINGTYNIVLT
+734 VLPQINGTYNIVLT

-760 LLGMAAHIEKR
+760 LLGMAAHIENR

-794 GNRPED
+794 GNSPDD

-812 VVIGGDLVVTGGQK
+812 LVIGGDLVVTGGQK
-826 TLAVIKAG
+826 TLSVIKSG

-856 LFPSLQIKQSI
+856 LFPSLKIKQSI
-867 QKVAGAG
+867 QQFAGSDH
-874 QTEFLDASRLATA
+874 TEFLDASRLATA

-902 AFQRGLIPLEQSS
+902 AYQRGLIPLEQSS

-928 GNKLSFLWG
+928 GNKLAFLWG

-945 RVRELT
+945 RVSELT
-951 ASIVAGFGIK
+951 SSIVAGFGLK
-961 EPPEGLDELIQHRAD
+961 DPPEGLDELIQHRAD
-976 VLKDYQNKAY
+976 VLRDYQNKSY
-986 VQRYLKLV
+986 VQRYLHLV
-994 ERVRTLETDR
+994 ERVRTLEIDR
-1004 IPGSTEFTEAVAY
+1004 VPGSTEFTEAVAS

-1032 RLYTNGDFMKK
+1032 RLYTNGDFMQK
-1043 IRGRFE
+1043 IKGRFE
-1049 GDFKLKLHLA
+1049 GDYKLKLHLA
-1059 PPLFSKR
+1059 PPLFSSR
-1066 NPHTGEPIKTAY
+1066 DAHSGEPVKTAY
-1078 GQWMFSAMKFLARFK
+1078 GAWILSAMNLLARFK

-1105 TVERK
+1105 TAERK
-1110 MERSLIQE
+1110 MERRLIEE
-1118 YEKTIEELLRGLSKK
+1118 YEQTIEELLRGLSKK
-1133 NHVLAIEIAKI
+1133 NHALAVEIARI

-1156 RHVDS
+1156 KHVES
-1161 VKLHE
+1161 AKS
-1166 QELLEEFR
+1166 QKNELLKEFR
-1174 NTSGI
+1174 SNVGNS
-1179 YATPKT
+1179 T
-1185 AETVS
+1185 ALKSDETVS

>member
-1 MSGIK
+1 
-6 LTDFD
+6 
-11 ETVKNSE
+11 
-18 TTSPVEKMSVME
+18 MSVME
-30 KRSVSLEDKYTLRKG
+30 KRSVSLDDKYTLRKG
-45 YAFMTGIQS
+45 HAFMTGIQS
-54 LVRLPLVQRELD
+54 LVRLPMVQRELD
-66 QKAGLNTAGYI
+66 LKAGLNTAGYI

-92 ARNIKLLEENHI
+92 EQNTKLLDEFHV

-118 LWGTQQAE
+118 LWGTQQSG

-200 PSGVQEIFDFGIYG
+200 PSGVQEVFDFGIYG
-214 LALSR
+214 WALSR

-240 NVDVER
+240 DVDVER
-246 LKVEIPND
+246 LKVVIPD
-254 FNFPADG
+254 DYNFPEDG

-274 KRIHEYKMDAA
+274 QRMHEYKMDAV
-285 RAFCRANKLDRSIWQ
+285 RAFCRANKLDRTIWQ
-300 GGSAKIGVVTVGKS
+300 GGRAKIGVVTVGKS
-314 YLDTRLAFDELGID
+314 YLDTRLAFEELGID
-328 EAEAERLGIRLYKVA
+328 ETEAERLGVRLYKVA
-343 MPWPLEPEGI
+343 MPWPLELEGI

-366 EEKRALIEPQIKEL
+366 EEKRALIEPQIKEM
-380 LYDASHRPQVIG
+380 LYDASQRPQVIG
-392 KTDETGE
+392 KLDETGE

-418 RRVLN
+418 RRILN

-428 DLKKR
+428 DLKNH
-433 MLEMEA
+433 LHEMES
-439 RMDVSLLPQESMVR
+439 RLDSSLLPQESMVR

-498 GAEGANWIGQAPF
+498 GAEGANWVGQSPF
-511 SKRKH
+511 STRKH

-544 TYKILFNDA
+544 TYKILYNDA

-559 QGFDGPMTVQ
+559 QGFDGPMSVQ

-592 FTQSSGIPSN
+592 FTQSSGIPPN
-602 VKVYDRKDL
+602 VKVYDRKEL
-611 DIVQREI
+611 DFVQREM

-633 AAEKRRRRKRGI
+633 AAEKRRRRKRGM

-694 KDYSCANGLCPSFV
+694 KDYSCVNGLCPSFV
-708 SVIGGKMRKNAPS
+708 SVVGGKMRKNSPS
-721 ANLHDTWSALPEP
+721 VNTNGTWSSLPDP
-734 TLPEINGTYNIVLT
+734 VLPQINGTYNIVLT

-760 LLGMAAHIEKR
+760 LLGMAAHIENR

-794 GNRPED
+794 GNSPDD

-812 VVIGGDLVVTGGQK
+812 LVIGGDLVVTGGQK
-826 TLAVIKAG
+826 TLSVIKSG

-856 LFPSLQIKQSI
+856 LFPSLKIKQSI
-867 QKVAGAG
+867 QQFAGSDH
-874 QTEFLDASRLATA
+874 TEFLDASRLATA

-902 AFQRGLIPLEQSS
+902 AYQRGLIPLEQSS

-928 GNKLSFLWG
+928 GNKLAFLWG

-945 RVRELT
+945 RVSELT
-951 ASIVAGFGIK
+951 SSIVAGFGLK
-961 EPPEGLDELIQHRAD
+961 DPPEGLDELIQHRAD
-976 VLKDYQNKAY
+976 VLRDYQNKSY
-986 VQRYLKLV
+986 VQRYLHLV
-994 ERVRTLETDR
+994 ERVRTLEIDR
-1004 IPGSTEFTEAVAY
+1004 VPGSTEFTEAVAS

-1032 RLYTNGDFMKK
+1032 RLYTNGDFMQK
-1043 IRGRFE
+1043 IKGRFE
-1049 GDFKLKLHLA
+1049 GDYKLKLHLA
-1059 PPLFSKR
+1059 PPLFSSR
-1066 NPHTGEPIKTAY
+1066 DAHSGEPVKTAY
-1078 GQWMFSAMKFLARFK
+1078 GAWILSAMNLLARFK

-1105 TVERK
+1105 TAERK
-1110 MERSLIQE
+1110 MERRLIEE
-1118 YEKTIEELLRGLSKK
+1118 YEQTIEELLRGLSKK
-1133 NHVLAIEIAKI
+1133 NHALAVEIARI

-1156 RHVDS
+1156 KHVES
-1161 VKLHE
+1161 AKS
-1166 QELLEEFR
+1166 QKNELLNEFR
-1174 NTSGI
+1174 SNVGNS
-1179 YATPKT
+1179 T
-1185 AETVS
+1185 ALKSDETVS

>member
-1 MSGIK
+1 
-6 LTDFD
+6 
-11 ETVKNSE
+11 
-18 TTSPVEKMSVME
+18 MSVME
-30 KRSVSLEDKYTLRKG
+30 KRSVSLDDKYTLRKG
-45 YAFMTGIQS
+45 HAFMTGIQS
-54 LVRLPLVQRELD
+54 LVRLPMVQRELD
-66 QKAGLNTAGYI
+66 LKAGLNTAGYI

-92 ARNIKLLEENHI
+92 ERNKKLLVEFHV

-118 LWGTQQAE
+118 LWGTQQSG

-200 PSGVQEIFDFGIYG
+200 PSGVQEVFDFGIYG
-214 LALSR
+214 WALSR

-240 NVDVER
+240 DVDVER
-246 LKVEIPND
+246 LKVVIPD
-254 FNFPADG
+254 DYNFPEDG

-274 KRIHEYKMDAA
+274 QRMHEYKMDAV
-285 RAFCRANKLDRSIWQ
+285 RAFCRANKLDRTIWQ
-300 GGSAKIGVVTVGKS
+300 GGRAKIGVVTVGKS
-314 YLDTRLAFDELGID
+314 YLDTRLAFEELGID
-328 EAEAERLGIRLYKVA
+328 ETEAERLGVRLYKVA
-343 MPWPLEPEGI
+343 MPWPLELEGI

-366 EEKRALIEPQIKEL
+366 EEKRALIEPQIKEM
-380 LYDASHRPQVIG
+380 LYDASQRPQVIG
-392 KTDETGE
+392 KLDETGE

-418 RRVLN
+418 RRILN

-428 DLKKR
+428 DLKNH
-433 MLEMEA
+433 LHEMES
-439 RMDVSLLPQESMVR
+439 RLDTSLLPQESMVR

-498 GAEGANWIGQAPF
+498 GAEGANWVGQSPF
-511 SKRKH
+511 STRKH

-544 TYKILFNDA
+544 TYKILYNDA

-559 QGFDGPMTVQ
+559 QGFDGPMSVQ

-592 FTQSSGIPSN
+592 FTQSSGIPPN
-602 VKVYDRKDL
+602 VKVYDRKEL
-611 DIVQREI
+611 DFVQREM

-633 AAEKRRRRKRGI
+633 AAEKRRRRKRGM

-694 KDYSCANGLCPSFV
+694 KDYSCVNGLCPSFV
-708 SVIGGKMRKNAPS
+708 SVVGGKMRKNSPS
-721 ANLHDTWSALPEP
+721 VNTNGTWSSLPDP
-734 TLPEINGTYNIVLT
+734 VLPQINGTYNIVLT

-760 LLGMAAHIEKR
+760 LLGMAAHIENR

-794 GNRPED
+794 GNSPDD

-812 VVIGGDLVVTGGQK
+812 LVIGGDLVVTGGQK
-826 TLAVIKAG
+826 TLSVIKSG

-856 LFPSLQIKQSI
+856 LFPSLKIKQSI
-867 QKVAGAG
+867 QQFAGSDH
-874 QTEFLDASRLATA
+874 TEFLDASRLATA

-902 AFQRGLIPLEQSS
+902 AYQRGLIPLEQSS

-928 GNKLSFLWG
+928 GNKLAFLWG

-945 RVRELT
+945 RVSELT
-951 ASIVAGFGIK
+951 SSIVAGFGLK
-961 EPPEGLDELIQHRAD
+961 DPPEGLDELIQHRAD
-976 VLKDYQNKAY
+976 VLRDYQNKSY
-986 VQRYLKLV
+986 VQRYLHLV
-994 ERVRTLETDR
+994 ERVRTLEIDR
-1004 IPGSTEFTEAVAY
+1004 VPGSTEFTEAVAS

-1032 RLYTNGDFMKK
+1032 RLYTNGDFMQK
-1043 IRGRFE
+1043 IKGRFE
-1049 GDFKLKLHLA
+1049 GDYKLKLHLA
-1059 PPLFSKR
+1059 PPLFSSR
-1066 NPHTGEPIKTAY
+1066 DAHSGEPVKTAY
-1078 GQWMFSAMKFLARFK
+1078 GAWILSAMNLLARFK

-1105 TVERK
+1105 TAERK
-1110 MERSLIQE
+1110 MERRLIEE
-1118 YEKTIEELLRGLSKK
+1118 YEQTIEELLRGLSKK
-1133 NHVLAIEIAKI
+1133 NHALAVEIARI

-1156 RHVDS
+1156 KHVES
-1161 VKLHE
+1161 AKS
-1166 QELLEEFR
+1166 QKNELLNEFR
-1174 NTSGI
+1174 SNVGNS
-1179 YATPKT
+1179 T
-1185 AETVS
+1185 ALKSDETVS

>member
-1 MSGIK
+1 
-6 LTDFD
+6 
-11 ETVKNSE
+11 
-18 TTSPVEKMSVME
+18 MSVME
-30 KRSVSLEDKYTLRKG
+30 KRSVSLDDKYTLRKG
-45 YAFMTGIQS
+45 HAFMTGIQS
-54 LVRLPLVQRELD
+54 LVRLPMVQRELD
-66 QKAGLNTAGYI
+66 LKAGLNTAGYI

-92 ARNIKLLEENHI
+92 ERNKKLLDEFHV

-118 LWGTQQAE
+118 LWGTQQSG

-200 PSGVQEIFDFGIYG
+200 PSGVQEVFDFGIYG
-214 LALSR
+214 WALSR

-240 NVDVER
+240 DVDVER
-246 LKVEIPND
+246 LKVVIPD
-254 FNFPADG
+254 DYNFPEDG

-274 KRIHEYKMDAA
+274 QRMHEYKMDAV
-285 RAFCRANKLDRSIWQ
+285 RAFCRANKLDRTIWQ
-300 GGSAKIGVVTVGKS
+300 GGRAKIGVVTVGKS
-314 YLDTRLAFDELGID
+314 YLDTRLAFEELGID
-328 EAEAERLGIRLYKVA
+328 ETEAERLGVRLYKVA
-343 MPWPLEPEGI
+343 MPWPLELEGI

-366 EEKRALIEPQIKEL
+366 EEKRALIEPQIKEM
-380 LYDASHRPQVIG
+380 LYDASQRPQVIG
-392 KTDETGE
+392 KLDETGE

-418 RRVLN
+418 RRILN

-428 DLKKR
+428 DLKNH
-433 MLEMEA
+433 LHEMES
-439 RMDVSLLPQESMVR
+439 RLDTSLLPQESMVR

-498 GAEGANWIGQAPF
+498 GAEGANWVGQSPF
-511 SKRKH
+511 STRKH

-544 TYKILFNDA
+544 TYKILYNDA

-559 QGFDGPMTVQ
+559 QGFDGPMSVQ

-592 FTQSSGIPSN
+592 FTQSSGIPPN
-602 VKVYDRKDL
+602 VKVYDRKEL
-611 DIVQREI
+611 DFVQREM

-633 AAEKRRRRKRGI
+633 AAEKRRRRKRGM

-694 KDYSCANGLCPSFV
+694 KDYSCVNGLCPSFV
-708 SVIGGKMRKNAPS
+708 SVVGGKMRKNSPS
-721 ANLHDTWSALPEP
+721 VNTNGTWSSLPDP
-734 TLPEINGTYNIVLT
+734 VLPQINGTYNIVLT

-760 LLGMAAHIEKR
+760 LLGMAAHIENR

-794 GNRPED
+794 GNSPDD

-812 VVIGGDLVVTGGQK
+812 LVIGGDLVVTGGQK
-826 TLAVIKAG
+826 TLSVIKSG

-856 LFPSLQIKQSI
+856 LFPSLKIKQSI
-867 QKVAGAG
+867 QQFAGSDH
-874 QTEFLDASRLATA
+874 TEFLDASRLATA

-902 AFQRGLIPLEQSS
+902 AYQRGLIPLEQSS

-928 GNKLSFLWG
+928 GNKLAFLWG

-945 RVRELT
+945 RVSELT
-951 ASIVAGFGIK
+951 SSIVAGFGLK
-961 EPPEGLDELIQHRAD
+961 DPPEGLDELIQHRAD
-976 VLKDYQNKAY
+976 VLRDYQNKSY
-986 VQRYLKLV
+986 VQRYLHLV
-994 ERVRTLETDR
+994 ERVRTLEIDR
-1004 IPGSTEFTEAVAY
+1004 VPGSTEFTEAVAS

-1032 RLYTNGDFMKK
+1032 RLYTNGDFMQK
-1043 IRGRFE
+1043 IKGRFE
-1049 GDFKLKLHLA
+1049 GDYKLKLHLA
-1059 PPLFSKR
+1059 PPLFSSR
-1066 NPHTGEPIKTAY
+1066 DAHNGEPVKTAY
-1078 GQWMFSAMKFLARFK
+1078 GAWILSAMNLLARFK

-1105 TVERK
+1105 TSERK
-1110 MERSLIQE
+1110 MERRLIEE
-1118 YEKTIEELLRGLSKK
+1118 YEQTIEELLRGLSKK
-1133 NHVLAIEIAKI
+1133 NHALAVEIARI

-1156 RHVDS
+1156 KHVES
-1161 VKLHE
+1161 AKS
-1166 QELLEEFR
+1166 QKNELLNEFR
-1174 NTSGI
+1174 SNVGNS
-1179 YATPKT
+1179 T
-1185 AETVS
+1185 ALKSDETVS

>member
-1 MSGIK
+1 
-6 LTDFD
+6 
-11 ETVKNSE
+11 
-18 TTSPVEKMSVME
+18 MSVME
-30 KRSVSLEDKYTLRKG
+30 KRSVSLDDKYTLRKG
-45 YAFMTGIQS
+45 HAFMTGIQS
-54 LVRLPLVQRELD
+54 LVRLPMVQRELD
-66 QKAGLNTAGYI
+66 LKAGLNTAGYI

-92 ARNIKLLEENHI
+92 ERNKKLLVEFHV

-118 LWGTQQAE
+118 LWGTQQSG

-200 PSGVQEIFDFGIYG
+200 PSGVQEVFDFGIYG
-214 LALSR
+214 WALSR

-240 NVDVER
+240 DVDVER
-246 LKVEIPND
+246 LKVVIPD
-254 FNFPADG
+254 DYNFPEDG

-274 KRIHEYKMDAA
+274 QRMHEYKMDAV
-285 RAFCRANKLDRSIWQ
+285 RAFCRANKLDRTIWQ
-300 GGSAKIGVVTVGKS
+300 GGRAKIGVVTVGKS
-314 YLDTRLAFDELGID
+314 YLDTRLAFEELGID
-328 EAEAERLGIRLYKVA
+328 ETEAERLGVRLYKVA
-343 MPWPLEPEGI
+343 MPWPLELEGI

-366 EEKRALIEPQIKEL
+366 EEKRALIEPQIKEM
-380 LYDASHRPQVIG
+380 LYDASQRPQVIG
-392 KTDETGE
+392 KLDETGE

-418 RRVLN
+418 RRILN

-428 DLKKR
+428 DLKNH
-433 MLEMEA
+433 LHEMES
-439 RMDVSLLPQESMVR
+439 RLDSSLLPQESMVR

-498 GAEGANWIGQAPF
+498 GAEGANWVGQSPF
-511 SKRKH
+511 STRKH

-544 TYKILFNDA
+544 TYKILYNDA

-559 QGFDGPMTVQ
+559 QGFDGPMSVQ

-592 FTQSSGIPSN
+592 FTQSSGIPPN
-602 VKVYDRKDL
+602 VKVYDRKEL
-611 DIVQREI
+611 DFVQREM

-633 AAEKRRRRKRGI
+633 AAEKRRRRKRGM

-694 KDYSCANGLCPSFV
+694 KDYSCVNGLCPSFV
-708 SVIGGKMRKNAPS
+708 SVVGGKMRKNSPS
-721 ANLHDTWSALPEP
+721 VNTNGTWSSLPDP
-734 TLPEINGTYNIVLT
+734 VLPQINGTYNIVLT
-748 GVGGTGLVTIGA
+748 GVGGTGLVTVGA
-760 LLGMAAHIEKR
+760 LLGMAAHIENR

-794 GNRPED
+794 GNSPED

-812 VVIGGDLVVTGGQK
+812 LVIGGDLVVTGGQK
-826 TLAVIKAG
+826 TLSVIKSG

-856 LFPSLQIKQSI
+856 LFPSLKIKQSI
-867 QKVAGAG
+867 QQFAGSDH
-874 QTEFLDASRLATA
+874 TEFLDASRLATA

-902 AFQRGLIPLEQSS
+902 TYQRGLIPLEQSS

-928 GNKLSFLWG
+928 GNKLAFLWG

-945 RVRELT
+945 RVSELT
-951 ASIVAGFGIK
+951 SSIVAGFGLK
-961 EPPEGLDELIQHRAD
+961 DPPEGLDELIQHRAD
-976 VLKDYQNKAY
+976 VLRDYQNKSY
-986 VQRYLKLV
+986 VQRYLHLV
-994 ERVRTLETDR
+994 ERVRTLEIDR
-1004 IPGSTEFTEAVAY
+1004 VPGSTEFTEAVAS

-1032 RLYTNGDFMKK
+1032 RLYTNGDFMHK
-1043 IRGRFE
+1043 IKGRFE
-1049 GDFKLKLHLA
+1049 GDYKLKLHLA
-1059 PPLFSKR
+1059 PPLFSR
-1066 NPHTGEPIKTAY
+1066 RDAHSGEPVKTAY
-1078 GQWMFSAMKFLARFK
+1078 GAWILSAMNLLARFK

-1105 TVERK
+1105 TAERK
-1110 MERSLIQE
+1110 MERRLIEE
-1118 YEKTIEELLRGLSKK
+1118 YEQTIEELLRGLSKK
-1133 NHVLAIEIAKI
+1133 NHALAVEIARI

-1156 RHVDS
+1156 KHVES
-1161 VKLHE
+1161 AKS
-1166 QELLEEFR
+1166 QKNELLNEFR
-1174 NTSGI
+1174 SNVGNS
-1179 YATPKT
+1179 T
-1185 AETVS
+1185 ALKSDETVS

>member
-1 MSGIK
+1 
-6 LTDFD
+6 
-11 ETVKNSE
+11 
-18 TTSPVEKMSVME
+18 ME
-30 KRSVSLEDKYTLRKG
+30 KRTVSLEDKYTLRKG
-45 YAFMTGIQS
+45 HAFMTGIQS
-54 LVRLPLVQRELD
+54 LVRLPMVQRELD
-66 QKAGLNTAGYI
+66 LKAGLNTAGYI

-92 ARNIKLLEENHI
+92 ERNSKLLDEFHI

-118 LWGTQQAE
+118 LWGTQQTE

-200 PSGVQEIFDFGIYG
+200 PSGVQEVFDFGIIG
-214 LALSR
+214 WALSR

-240 NVDVER
+240 DVDVER
-246 LKVEIPND
+246 LKVVIPDNY
-254 FNFPADG
+254 NFPEDG

-274 KRIHEYKMDAA
+274 QRMHEYKMDAV
-285 RAFCRANKLDRSIWQ
+285 RAFCRANKLDRAIWQ

-314 YLDTRLAFDELGID
+314 YLDTRLAFEELGID
-328 EAEAERLGIRLYKVA
+328 ETEAERLGVRLYKVA

-366 EEKRALIEPQIKEL
+366 EEKRALIEPQIKEM

-392 KTDETGE
+392 KLDETGE

-418 RRVLN
+418 RRILT
-423 FRGDA
+423 FQGDA
-428 DLKKR
+428 KLKKN
-433 MLEMEA
+433 LHDMES
-439 RMDVSLLPQESMVR
+439 RLDSSLLPQETMVR

-498 GAEGANWIGQAPF
+498 GAEGANWVGQSPF

-559 QGFDGPMTVQ
+559 QGFDGPMSVQ

-592 FTQSSGIPSN
+592 FPQSSGIPAN

-611 DIVQREI
+611 DIVQREL

-694 KDYSCANGLCPSFV
+694 KDYSCVKGLCPSFV
-708 SVIGGKMRKNAPS
+708 SVVGGKMRKNSPS
-721 ANLHDTWSALPEP
+721 VNINDTWSSLPDPE
-734 TLPEINGTYNIVLT
+734 LPQINGTYNIVLT

-760 LLGMAAHIEKR
+760 LLGMAAHLENR

-794 GNRPED
+794 GNSPED

-812 VVIGGDLVVTGGQK
+812 LVIGGDLVVTGGQK
-826 TLAVIKAG
+826 TLSVIKSG

-856 LFPSLQIKQSI
+856 LFPSLKIKQSI
-867 QKVAGAG
+867 QQVAGSDH
-874 QTEFLDASRLATA
+874 TEFLDASRLATA

-902 AFQRGLIPLEQSS
+902 AYQRGLIPLEQSS
-915 IEKAMEINGLSVE
+915 IEKAMEINGMAVE
-928 GNKLSFLWG
+928 GNKLAFLWG
-937 RRTAHDGK
+937 RRTAQDGK
-945 RVRELT
+945 RVNELT
-951 ASIVAGFGIK
+951 ASIVAGFGLK
-961 EPPEGLDELIQHRAD
+961 DPPEGLDELIQHRAD

-986 VQRYLKLV
+986 VQRYLHLV
-994 ERVRTLETDR
+994 ERVRTLEIDR
-1004 IPGSTEFTEAVAY
+1004 VPGSTEFTEAVAA

-1043 IRGRFE
+1043 IKGRFE
-1049 GDFKLKLHLA
+1049 GDYKLKLHLA

-1078 GQWMFSAMKFLARFK
+1078 GPWILSAMNFLARFK

-1105 TVERK
+1105 TAERK
-1110 MERSLIQE
+1110 MERRLIEE
-1118 YEKTIEELLRGLSKK
+1118 YEQTIEELLPGLSKK
-1133 NHVLAIEIAKI
+1133 NHALAVEIARI

-1156 RHVDS
+1156 KHLES
-1161 VKLHE
+1161 AKSQE
-1166 QELLEEFR
+1166 KELLKEFSSSVG
-1174 NTSGI
+1174 NT
-1179 YATPKT
+1179 ATLKS

>member
-1 MSGIK
+1 
-6 LTDFD
+6 
-11 ETVKNSE
+11 
-18 TTSPVEKMSVME
+18 MSVME
-30 KRSVSLEDKYTLRKG
+30 KRSVSLDDKYTLRKG
-45 YAFMTGIQS
+45 HAFMTGIQS
-54 LVRLPLVQRELD
+54 LVRLPMVQRELD
-66 QKAGLNTAGYI
+66 LKAGLNTAGYI

-92 ARNIKLLEENHI
+92 ERNKKLLDEFHV

-118 LWGTQQAE
+118 LWGTQQSG

-200 PSGVQEIFDFGIYG
+200 PSGVQEVFDFGIYG
-214 LALSR
+214 WALSR

-240 NVDVER
+240 DVDVER
-246 LKVEIPND
+246 LKVVIPD
-254 FNFPADG
+254 DYNFPEDG

-274 KRIHEYKMDAA
+274 QRMHEYKMDAV
-285 RAFCRANKLDRSIWQ
+285 RAFCRANKLDRTIWQ
-300 GGSAKIGVVTVGKS
+300 GGRAKIGVVTVGKS
-314 YLDTRLAFDELGID
+314 YLDTRLAFEELGID
-328 EAEAERLGIRLYKVA
+328 ETEAERLGVRLYKVA
-343 MPWPLEPEGI
+343 MPWPLELEGI

-366 EEKRALIEPQIKEL
+366 EEKRALIEPQIKEM
-380 LYDASHRPQVIG
+380 LYDASQRPQVIG
-392 KTDETGE
+392 KLDETGE

-418 RRVLN
+418 RRILN

-428 DLKKR
+428 DLKNH
-433 MLEMEA
+433 LHEMES
-439 RMDVSLLPQESMVR
+439 RLDSSLLPQESMVR

-498 GAEGANWIGQAPF
+498 GAEGANWVGQSPF
-511 SKRKH
+511 STRKH

-544 TYKILFNDA
+544 TYKILYNDA

-559 QGFDGPMTVQ
+559 QGFDGPMSVQ

-592 FTQSSGIPSN
+592 FTQSSGIPPN
-602 VKVYDRKDL
+602 VKVYDRKEL
-611 DIVQREI
+611 DFVQREM

-633 AAEKRRRRKRGI
+633 AAEKRRRRKRGM

-663 GDCGVKSNC
+663 GDCGIKSNC

-694 KDYSCANGLCPSFV
+694 KDYSCVNGLCPSFV
-708 SVIGGKMRKNAPS
+708 SVVGGKMRKNSPS
-721 ANLHDTWSALPEP
+721 VNTNGTWSSLPDP
-734 TLPEINGTYNIVLT
+734 VLPQINGTYNIVLT

-760 LLGMAAHIEKR
+760 LLGMAAHIENR

-794 GNRPED
+794 GNSPDD

-812 VVIGGDLVVTGGQK
+812 LVIGGDLVVTGGQK
-826 TLAVIKAG
+826 TLSVIKSG

-856 LFPSLQIKQSI
+856 LFPSLKIKQSI
-867 QKVAGAG
+867 QQFAGSDH
-874 QTEFLDASRLATA
+874 TEFLDASRLATA

-902 AFQRGLIPLEQSS
+902 AYQRGLIPLEQSS

-928 GNKLSFLWG
+928 GNKLAFLWG

-945 RVRELT
+945 RVSELT
-951 ASIVAGFGIK
+951 SSIVAGFGLK
-961 EPPEGLDELIQHRAD
+961 DPPEGLDELIQHRAD
-976 VLKDYQNKAY
+976 VLRDYQNKSY
-986 VQRYLKLV
+986 VQRYLHLV
-994 ERVRTLETDR
+994 ERVRTLEIDR
-1004 IPGSTEFTEAVAY
+1004 VPGSTEFTEAVAS

-1032 RLYTNGDFMKK
+1032 RLYTNGDFMQK
-1043 IRGRFE
+1043 IKGRFE
-1049 GDFKLKLHLA
+1049 GDYKLKLHLA
-1059 PPLFSKR
+1059 PPLFSSR
-1066 NPHTGEPIKTAY
+1066 DAHSGEPVKTAY
-1078 GQWMFSAMKFLARFK
+1078 GAWILSAMNLLARFK

-1105 TVERK
+1105 TAERK
-1110 MERSLIQE
+1110 MERRLIEE
-1118 YEKTIEELLRGLSKK
+1118 YEQTIEELLRGISKK
-1133 NHVLAIEIAKI
+1133 NHALAVEIARI

-1149 GYDLVKQ
+1149 GYDQVKQ
-1156 RHVDS
+1156 KN
-1161 VKLHE
+1161 VKSAKS
-1166 QELLEEFR
+1166 QENDLLKEFR
-1174 NTSGI
+1174 STMGNS
-1179 YATPKT
+1179 T
-1185 AETVS
+1185 ALKSDETVS

>member
-1 MSGIK
+1 
-6 LTDFD
+6 
-11 ETVKNSE
+11 
-18 TTSPVEKMSVME
+18 MSVME
-30 KRSVSLEDKYTLRKG
+30 KRSVSLDDKYTLRKG
-45 YAFMTGIQS
+45 HAFMTGIQS
-54 LVRLPLVQRELD
+54 LVRLPMVQRELD
-66 QKAGLNTAGYI
+66 LKAGLNTAGYI

-92 ARNIKLLEENHI
+92 ERNKKLLDEFHV

-118 LWGTQQAE
+118 LWGTQQSG

-200 PSGVQEIFDFGIYG
+200 PSGVQEVFDFGIYG
-214 LALSR
+214 WALSR

-240 NVDVER
+240 DVDVER
-246 LKVEIPND
+246 LKVVIPD
-254 FNFPADG
+254 DYNFPEDG

-274 KRIHEYKMDAA
+274 QRMHEYKMDAV
-285 RAFCRANKLDRSIWQ
+285 RAFCRANKLDRTIWQ
-300 GGSAKIGVVTVGKS
+300 GGRAKIGVVTVGKS
-314 YLDTRLAFDELGID
+314 YLDTRLAFEELGID
-328 EAEAERLGIRLYKVA
+328 ETEAERLGVRLYKVA
-343 MPWPLEPEGI
+343 MPWPLELEGI

-366 EEKRALIEPQIKEL
+366 EEKRALIEPQIKEM
-380 LYDASHRPQVIG
+380 LYDASQRPQVIG
-392 KTDETGE
+392 KLDETGE

-418 RRVLN
+418 RRILN

-428 DLKKR
+428 DLKNH
-433 MLEMEA
+433 LHEMES
-439 RMDVSLLPQESMVR
+439 RLDTSLLPQESMVR

-498 GAEGANWIGQAPF
+498 GAEGANWVGQSPF
-511 SKRKH
+511 STRKH

-544 TYKILFNDA
+544 TYKILYNDA

-559 QGFDGPMTVQ
+559 QGFDGPMSVQ

-592 FTQSSGIPSN
+592 FTQSSGIPPN
-602 VKVYDRKDL
+602 VKVYDRKEL
-611 DIVQREI
+611 DFVQREM

-633 AAEKRRRRKRGI
+633 AAEKRRRRKRGM

-694 KDYSCANGLCPSFV
+694 KDYSCVNGLCPSFV
-708 SVIGGKMRKNAPS
+708 SVVGGKMRKNSPS
-721 ANLHDTWSALPEP
+721 VNTNGTWSSLPDP
-734 TLPEINGTYNIVLT
+734 VLPQINGTYNIVLT

-760 LLGMAAHIEKR
+760 LLGMAAHIENR

-794 GNRPED
+794 GNSPDD

-812 VVIGGDLVVTGGQK
+812 LVIGGDLVVTGGQK
-826 TLAVIKAG
+826 TLSVIKSG

-856 LFPSLQIKQSI
+856 LFPSLKIKQSI
-867 QKVAGAG
+867 QQFAGSDH
-874 QTEFLDASRLATA
+874 TEFLDASRLATA

-902 AFQRGLIPLEQSS
+902 AYQRGLIPLEQSS

-928 GNKLSFLWG
+928 GNKLAFLWG

-945 RVRELT
+945 RVSELT
-951 ASIVAGFGIK
+951 SSIVAGFGLK
-961 EPPEGLDELIQHRAD
+961 DPPEGLDELIQHRAD
-976 VLKDYQNKAY
+976 VLRDYQNKSY
-986 VQRYLKLV
+986 VQRYLHLV
-994 ERVRTLETDR
+994 ERVRTLEIDR
-1004 IPGSTEFTEAVAY
+1004 VPGSTEFTEAVAS

-1032 RLYTNGDFMKK
+1032 RLYTNGDFMQK
-1043 IRGRFE
+1043 IKGRFE
-1049 GDFKLKLHLA
+1049 GDYKLKLHLA
-1059 PPLFSKR
+1059 PPLFSSR
-1066 NPHTGEPIKTAY
+1066 DAHSGEPVKTAY
-1078 GQWMFSAMKFLARFK
+1078 GAWILSAMNLLARFK

-1105 TVERK
+1105 TAERK
-1110 MERSLIQE
+1110 MERRLIEE
-1118 YEKTIEELLRGLSKK
+1118 YEQTIEELLRGLSKK
-1133 NHVLAIEIAKI
+1133 NHALAVEIARI

-1156 RHVDS
+1156 KHVES
-1161 VKLHE
+1161 AKSQE
-1166 QELLEEFR
+1166 NELLKEFR
-1174 NTSGI
+1174 STVGNS
-1179 YATPKT
+1179 T
-1185 AETVS
+1185 ALKSDETVS